1 MDDETTVEV
10 GLKLAFERLK
20 LAGIYEDIRMTPK
33 EAAEYWFSCGFK
45 MGYGFAGFV
54 GREKGKVDDM

>member
-1 MDDETTVEV
+1 MKDETTVEI
-10 GLKLAFERLK
+10 GLKLAFERMK
-20 LAGIYEDIRMTPK
+20 QAKIYGDIRMTPE

-54 GREKGKVDDM
+54 AKQKGKTNE